1 MRKEVLGLL
10 SIVLLFSCQ
19 EVKKEVQNEPVETE
33 PVTEE
38 ISVDYN
44 ALGMETNAI
53 PKGLQVG
60 DVAPVVSMTTSDN
73 KTVTLKDFYEKQ
85 PIVIIFY
92 RGYWCPICN
101 QYLSEFAEK
110 AKSIE
115 DAGAKI
121 IAISSESYENSTK
134 TIANN
139 KIDFTVISDLDG
151 SIMKAFDVKFEVTK
165 EYQDMI
171 QEKLNASISETNAN
185 KEGVLP
191 VPATFIIDKSGKIV
205 YKQFDPNYKN
215 RATIE
220 DILAH
225 LPK

>member
-19 EVKKEVQNEPVETE
+19 EVKKEVQNEPVVTE

-44 ALGMETNAI
+44 ALGMEINAI
-53 PKGLQVG
+53 PKGLQIG

-85 PIVIIFY
+85 PIVVIFY